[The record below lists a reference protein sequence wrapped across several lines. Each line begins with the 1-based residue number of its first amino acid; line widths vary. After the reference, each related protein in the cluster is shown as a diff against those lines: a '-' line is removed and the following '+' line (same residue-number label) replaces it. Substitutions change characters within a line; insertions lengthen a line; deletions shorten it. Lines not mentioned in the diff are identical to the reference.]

1 MNDCILRITIE
12 NSAVAFI
19 ALTTQTVN
27 EAARIHHS
35 SPVVSAAVGR
45 LITAAAMMGAQLKN
59 DSDLLTLSIK
69 SDGPIGG
76 IVATADKNANVKA
89 YPFVSEVTLPLNDK
103 GKLDVAACVGNGNLN
118 VIMDLGL
125 KEPYVGT
132 VKLVT
137 GEIGDDLAYYFAVSE
152 QIPSAVCLGVLVDR
166 DYSVAQAGGFLMQ
179 MLPGATDELITRIEE
194 KLSGFESVTGFYEN
208 GKTPYDLAEFFFE
221 GLNYT
226 VTEKTDVNFYCNC
239 SREKVEKA
247 LISLGRE
254 ELSKILSEDGKA
266 TLHCHFCRKDYNFDE
281 NDLKRILETQEGP
294 KGAPA
299 P

>member
-1 MNDCILRITIE
+1 MSDYILRLTIE

-19 ALTTQTVN
+19 ALTTETVN
-27 EAARIHHS
+27 EAARIHRS
-35 SPVVSAAVGR
+35 SPVVTAAMGR

-69 SDGPIGG
+69 SDGPVGG
-76 IVATADKNANVKA
+76 IVATADKNSNVKA
-89 YPFVSEVTLPLNDK
+89 YPFVSDVDLPLNSN
-103 GKLDVAACVGNGNLN
+103 GKLDVAACVGKGNLN
-118 VIMDLGL
+118 VVMDLGL

-132 VKLVT
+132 VKLVS

-179 MLPGATDELITRIEE
+179 MLPGASDELITRIEE
-194 KLSGFESVTGFYEN
+194 KLSGFDAITSFYES
-208 GKTPYDLAEFFFE
+208 GKTPYDLAEYFFE

-226 VTEKTDVNFYCNC
+226 VTEKTDVNFFCNC

-254 ELSKILSEDGKA
+254 ELAKILNEDGKA
-266 TLHCHFCRKDYNFDE
+266 TLHCHFCRKDYSFDE
-281 NDLKRILETQEGP
+281 GDLKRILES
-294 KGAPA
+294 
-299 P
+299 